1 MRVLYSDE
9 ADMRMSLP
17 KDVPENWNCWIHR
30 TIWCLLAAGA
40 FLLPAPVGMAEPNQ
54 RPLLFVVRLSIA
66 ALVGLISLPL
76 KLWSQRKHLP
86 IWAAVATVFSLL
98 SIMSLVSYEELKQA
112 WTVSYAGKRIVAGN
126 TLTPEAAKYH
136 KANPHYTAA
145 ELLEDAAGDPQKV
158 WTTESTEPRR
168 LRLNALYLSCIPTF
182 AIAVLALVQSLYC
195 ARRKDH
201 RRRAPD
207 GKLVPFPT
215 AAKAHEPGSPDVPQ
229 VSASFNK
236 ADVYDVFI
244 SYRRARRDK
253 RFALQ
258 LLRDL
263 EHLGYRVAL
272 DERDFDASAS
282 FLEEMERC
290 VRNSRF
296 TLAVVSPQYLQSG
309 HCQEE
314 AILCKVLDMGERKRR
329 LVPLVIQKVEMPAW
343 MFGIVGVD
351 FTKTNPVIPPLE
363 KLVNTLGKPL
373 SSPEAVLGQHT

>member
-1 MRVLYSDE
+1 MRLSWPNDFT
-9 ADMRMSLP
+9 
-17 KDVPENWNCWIHR
+17 ENWNRWIHR
-30 TIWCLLAAGA
+30 AIWWLLAAGA
-40 FLLPAPVGMAEPNQ
+40 FLLPVPVGMAEPNQ
-54 RPLLFVVRLSIA
+54 RPILIVVRLAIA
-66 ALVGLISLPL
+66 ALLGLMSLPL
-76 KLWSQRKHLP
+76 KLLSQRRHLW
-86 IWAAVATVFSLL
+86 IWGSVASLFSLL
-98 SIMSLVSYEELKQA
+98 SIVSLVSYEQLKQS
-112 WTVSYAGKRIVAGN
+112 WTVSYAGQRVLAGT
-126 TLTPEAAKYH
+126 TLTPDAANYH
-136 KANPHYTAA
+136 QANPHLTAA
-145 ELLEDAAGDPQKV
+145 ELLEDTAGDPHKV
-158 WTTESTEPRR
+158 WTQESIEPRR
-168 LRLNALYLSCIPTF
+168 LRLNALYFSCIPTF

-215 AAKAHEPGSPDVPQ
+215 TAKVQERSGSGDVLQP
-229 VSASFNK
+229 VSVSFNK

-272 DERDFDASAS
+272 DERDFDGSAS

-329 LVPLVIQKVEMPAW
+329 LVPLLIQKVEMPAW
-343 MFGIVGVD
+343 MFGIVGID
-351 FTKTNPVIPPLE
+351 FTNANPVVPPLE
-363 KLVNTLGKPL
+363 RLAKTLGKPL
-373 SSPEAVLGQHT
+373 SSSEAVHGQHT

>member
-1 MRVLYSDE
+1 MLLNLRRDL
-9 ADMRMSLP
+9 A
-17 KDVPENWNCWIHR
+17 ENWNRRIHQ
-30 TIWCLLAAGA
+30 TVFWLMAAGA
-40 FLLPAPVGMAEPNQ
+40 FLLPAPVGMTEPHQ
-54 RPLLFVVRLSIA
+54 RPILIVVRLAVA
-66 ALVGLISLPL
+66 ALVGLMLLPL
-76 KLWSQRKHLP
+76 KLWSQRRHLR
-86 IWAAVATVFSLL
+86 IWGAVAVLFSLL
-98 SIMSLVSYEELKQA
+98 SIVSLVSYAELKQS
-112 WTVSYAGKRIVAGN
+112 WTVGYAGRQIVVGSV
-126 TLTPEAAKYH
+126 LTPHAASYH
-136 KANPHYTAA
+136 EANPGFTAA

-158 WTTESTEPRR
+158 WTRESTEPRR
-168 LRLNALYLSCIPTF
+168 LKLNALYLSCIPTF

-201 RRRAPD
+201 RRHAPD
-207 GKLVPFPT
+207 GKLVPFPS
-215 AAKAHEPGSPDVPQ
+215 AKPKEFGTSDVSQP
-229 VSASFNK
+229 VSASFKK
-236 ADVYDVFI
+236 AELYDVFI

-263 EHLGYRVAL
+263 ESLGYRVAL

-296 TLAVVSPQYLQSG
+296 TVAVISPQYLQSG

-343 MFGIVGVD
+343 MFGIVGID
-351 FTKTNPVIPPLE
+351 FTNPNPVVPPLE
-363 KLVNTLGKPL
+363 KLAKTLGQPL
-373 SSPEAVLGQHT
+373 SSTESAQGQHP

>member
-1 MRVLYSDE
+1 M
-9 ADMRMSLP
+9 
-17 KDVPENWNCWIHR
+17 
-30 TIWCLLAAGA
+30 
-40 FLLPAPVGMAEPNQ
+40 
-54 RPLLFVVRLSIA
+54 
-66 ALVGLISLPL
+66 
-76 KLWSQRKHLP
+76 
-86 IWAAVATVFSLL
+86 
-98 SIMSLVSYEELKQA
+98 
-112 WTVSYAGKRIVAGN
+112 
-126 TLTPEAAKYH
+126 
-136 KANPHYTAA
+136 
-145 ELLEDAAGDPQKV
+145 
-158 WTTESTEPRR
+158 
-168 LRLNALYLSCIPTF
+168 
-182 AIAVLALVQSLYC
+182 
-195 ARRKDH
+195 
-201 RRRAPD
+201 PD

-215 AAKAHEPGSPDVPQ
+215 VAKAQEPGSADVPQ

-263 EHLGYRVAL
+263 EELGYRVAL

-351 FTKTNPVIPPLE
+351 FTNTNPVVPPLE

-373 SSPEAVLGQHT
+373 SSAEAVLGQHT

>member
-1 MRVLYSDE
+1 
-9 ADMRMSLP
+9 MRMSLP
-17 KDVPENWNCWIHR
+17 KDVPENWDRWIYR

-54 RPLLFVVRLSIA
+54 RPILVVVRLAIA
-66 ALVGLISLPL
+66 ALVGLMSLPL
-76 KLWSQRKHLP
+76 KLCSQRRHLP
-86 IWAAVATVFSLL
+86 IWGTVATVFSLL
-98 SIMSLVSYEELKQA
+98 SIISLVSYEQLKQS
-112 WTVSYAGKRIVAGN
+112 WTVSYSGKRVVAGS
-126 TLTPEAAKYH
+126 TLTPDAENYH
-136 KANPHYTAA
+136 RAHPQYTAA

-158 WTTESTEPRR
+158 WTRESTEPRR
-168 LRLNALYLSCIPTF
+168 LKLNALYFSCIPTF
-182 AIAVLALVQSLYC
+182 AIAVLALVHSLYC

-201 RRRAPD
+201 RRRMPD
-207 GKLVPFPT
+207 GKLVPFPD
-215 AAKAHEPGSPDVPQ
+215 AAKTQEPGSAEVPH
-229 VSASFNK
+229 VSTSFNK
-236 ADVYDVFI
+236 ADVYDAFI

-253 RFALQ
+253 SFALQ
-258 LLRDL
+258 LMRDL
-263 EHLGYRVAL
+263 EQLGYRVAL

-296 TLAVVSPQYLQSG
+296 TLAVVSPRYLQSG

-329 LVPLVIQKVEMPAW
+329 LVPLMIQKVEMPVW

-373 SSPEAVLGQHT
+373 SSAEAVRRT

>member
-1 MRVLYSDE
+1 MRLSW
-9 ADMRMSLP
+9 P
-17 KDVPENWNCWIHR
+17 KDLPENWNRWIHR
-30 TIWCLLAAGA
+30 AIWWLLAAGA

-54 RPLLFVVRLSIA
+54 RPILIVVRLAIA
-66 ALVGLISLPL
+66 ALLGLMSLPL
-76 KLWSQRKHLP
+76 KLWSQRRHLW
-86 IWAAVATVFSLL
+86 IWGSVATLFSLL
-98 SIMSLVSYEELKQA
+98 SIVSLVSYEQLKQS
-112 WTVSYAGKRIVAGN
+112 WTVSYAGKRVLAGT
-126 TLTPEAAKYH
+126 TLTPDAANYH
-136 KANPHYTAA
+136 QANPHLTAA
-145 ELLEDAAGDPQKV
+145 ELLEDTAGDPHKV
-158 WTTESTEPRR
+158 WTQESIEPRR
-168 LRLNALYLSCIPTF
+168 LRLNALYFSCIPTF

-215 AAKAHEPGSPDVPQ
+215 TAKVQEPSGSADVLQP
-229 VSASFNK
+229 VSVSFNK

-343 MFGIVGVD
+343 MFGIVGID
-351 FTKTNPVIPPLE
+351 FTNANPVVPPLE
-363 KLVNTLGKPL
+363 SLPRHWANP
-373 SSPEAVLGQHT
+373 S